1 MDYPPEAR
9 AKKPAQAGFFILG
22 DVVRTRIYIDGYNLY
37 YGCLK
42 RTSLKWLD
50 LMALFEQQI
59 LPSINWQGRPLP
71 ISLEAVAIKYFTAP
85 ILEKAA
91 KAPDSLQCQEQY
103 HSALRKHRPGR
114 IELISGYYALTKSR
128 AKAVDQTDAA
138 KWPRYC
144 QDVEVWKLEEKQT
157 DVNLAVHALKDAL
170 CNEIDQVVIVT
181 NDTDIAPAVEM
192 IRQATKV
199 MVGIVVPTTAHER
212 RPNDALAR
220 QAHWIRTH
228 MTLSE
233 LRASQLPRVIIQ
245 GKKSAI
251 KPLSWYAH
259 SDVLRSALTL
269 AVAVRGSQA
278 DAFKWLTLSN
288 ALFDGRSPLDLI
300 EAGEGQRVLDYQQ
313 SWGA

>member
-1 MDYPPEAR
+1 M
-9 AKKPAQAGFFILG
+9 
-22 DVVRTRIYIDGYNLY
+22 RTRIYIDGYNLY

-71 ISLEAVAIKYFTAP
+71 VALEPVAIKFFTAP

-91 KAPDSLQCQEQY
+91 KASDSLQCQEQY

-114 IELISGYYALTKSR
+114 VELITGYYALTKAR
-128 AKAVDQTDAA
+128 AKAVDSSAPAQ
-138 KWPRYC
+138 WPCYC
-144 QDVEVWKLEEKQT
+144 EDVDVWKLEEKQT

-170 CNEIDQVVIVT
+170 CNEVEQVVIVT

-192 IRQATKV
+192 IRQMTQV
-199 MVGIVVPTTAHER
+199 MIGIVVPTTAHER
-212 RPNDALAR
+212 RPNDALAKH
-220 QAHWIRTH
+220 AHWIRTH
-228 MTLSE
+228 ITLRE
-233 LRASQLPRVIIQ
+233 LQASQFPRVITQ

-259 SDVLRSALTL
+259 SDVLRIVLDL

-278 DAFKWLTLSN
+278 AAFKWLTVPN
-288 ALFDGRSPLDLI
+288 DHFDGRSPLETI
-300 EAGEGQRVLDYQQ
+300 EAGDGLRVIEYQQ
-313 SWGA
+313 SWSARAPL